1 LSPATV
7 RKAAPQSNGQVEPAT
22 DPETV
27 AIELVTPE
35 QAQEWLQ
42 GNVDN
47 RKLRE
52 TRVLGHARTLERGEW
67 DLTGD
72 SLVFDAEG
80 VLINGQH
87 RLTAVVVTQIP
98 ARFVILRGVPSRAQ
112 EVMDQGL
119 SRNLAD
125 QLHRRGVPY
134 TTIVA
139 GSLHWLYRMDY
150 IEKTGGVHYA
160 DPSFRPTLRQLLS
173 LFGKNKSLVEEAPS
187 INRLIYYCKV
197 RPGPTL
203 AIRHRLNKIDTSDA
217 EVFFERW
224 TEGTN
229 LAKSDPIFKLREF
242 CINDA
247 RLRTTR
253 GRAPDYRYVA
263 YALKAWNYFR
273 EDAPM
278 RQLQWKFST
287 TQKEPWPTPQ

>member
-1 LSPATV
+1 MTTSTRKQSAPPSP
-7 RKAAPQSNGQVEPAT
+7 NGAV

-52 TRVLGHARTLERGEW
+52 NRVLNLARILERGEW
-67 DLTGD
+67 ELTGD
-72 SLVFDAEG
+72 ALVFDGEG

-87 RLTAVVVTQIP
+87 RLTAVVVSGIP
-98 ARFVILRGVPSRAQ
+98 ARLLILRGVPSKAQ

-134 TTIVA
+134 TTVVA
-139 GSLHWLYRMDY
+139 GALHWLFQMDY

-160 DPSFRPTLRQLLS
+160 DPSFRPTLRQLLKM
-173 LFGKNKSLVEEAPS
+173 FEKNKALVDEAPS
-187 INRLIYYCKV
+187 INRLVYYCKV

-203 AIRHRLNKIDTSDA
+203 AIKHRLLRIDPNDT

-224 TEGTN
+224 AEGTN
-229 LAKSDPIFKLREF
+229 LSKSDPIFKLREF

-253 GRAPDYRYVA
+253 GRAPTYRYVA
-263 YALKAWNYFR
+263 YALKSWNYFR

-278 RQLQWKFST
+278 RQLQWKFSA

>member
-1 LSPATV
+1 LSPTRTRTTTTRRASPNG
-7 RKAAPQSNGQVEPAT
+7 AAPL
-22 DPETV
+22 ETV
-27 AIELVTPE
+27 DIEMVTPE

-47 RKLRE
+47 RRLRE
-52 TRVLGHARTLERGEW
+52 PRVLRHAKTLERGEW

-72 SLVFDAEG
+72 ALVFDAEG

-98 ARFVILRGVPSRAQ
+98 ARFVVLRGVPSKAQ

-134 TTIVA
+134 TTAVA
-139 GSLHWLYRMDY
+139 SALHWLYRMAY
-150 IEKTGGVHYA
+150 IEETGGVHYA
-160 DPSFRPTLRQLLS
+160 DPSLHPSLRQLLA
-173 LFGKNKSLVEEAPS
+173 LFEENKSLVEEAPS
-187 INRLIYYCKV
+187 LNRLVYYCKV
-197 RPGPTL
+197 RAGPTL
-203 AIRHRLNKIDTSDA
+203 AIKHRLLKIDREDA

-224 TEGTN
+224 AEGTDLSKTN
-229 LAKSDPIFKLREF
+229 PIFKLREF

-247 RLRTTR
+247 RSRTTR

-263 YALKAWNYFR
+263 YALKSWNYFR

-278 RQLQWKFST
+278 RQLQWKFSA